1 MFGFVM
7 GSQIFLLKYVNDC
20 VNAQNN
26 VIFVAFLENRSILS
40 IELIG

>member
-1 MFGFVM
+1 MFGFVI
-7 GSQIFLLKYVNDC
+7 SITDFLLKYINDC

-26 VIFVAFLENRSILS
+26 VIFVAFLENRSISS

>member
-1 MFGFVM
+1 MFGFVI
-7 GSQIFLLKYVNDC
+7 SITDFLLKYVNDC

-26 VIFVAFLENRSILS
+26 VIFVAFLENRSISS